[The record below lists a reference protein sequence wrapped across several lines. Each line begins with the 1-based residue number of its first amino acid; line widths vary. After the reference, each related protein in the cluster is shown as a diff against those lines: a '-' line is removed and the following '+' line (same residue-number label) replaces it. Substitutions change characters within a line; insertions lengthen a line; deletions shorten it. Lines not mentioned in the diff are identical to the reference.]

1 MTEEIGADFLK
12 LVEKDEALKN
22 APSYKMY
29 KDIEKEDEI
38 MKKSYTEAIDKSKSE
53 GTQQRP
59 KGYPCH
65 EFLSF
70 EDSYKEKAY
79 MFCKKI
85 ETILNKKIYNM
96 EKGDERKKH
105 CLHYKYWVYGTIMNT
120 HNSETES
127 KHVSTLVKKLMAL
140 RTLIADGYIDYSCQY
155 HFNDDYLNDLKEKI
169 EKKYLHD
176 YFNNYD
182 IIKSTIS
189 SCKKEKI
196 EAYQEYLNSI
206 IKLYDFYK
214 EDLCSDYY
222 FFLVN
227 SCDDYFKYDEIYNP
241 KFLLTI
247 LQRCKDKNL
256 GTDVEVIASNEIE
269 VSLGTKDFRTENQI
283 SDVKLDCVKGYYWH
297 GKQNYYSLICYNEKE
312 GDIENPARRISSFS
326 LYQSIFNGFLA
337 ILGIFFILFLLYKFT
352 TFGSL
357 LHKKK
362 KKKIINDYS
371 FQEEFTEHVSNYAS
385 SSSNIN
391 NRKLRINYQPK

>member
-1 MTEEIGADFLK
+1 MFNFQDDT
-12 LVEKDEALKN
+12 LKN
-22 APSYKMY
+22 APSYKAY
-29 KDIEKEDEI
+29 NDFEKEDDV
-38 MKKSYTEAIDKSKSE
+38 MKKSYTDAIGNAQSDGNPQKN
-53 GTQQRP
+53 

-105 CLHYKYWVYGTIMNT
+105 CLHYKYWVYGTIMNM
-120 HNSETES
+120 HNSQTES
-127 KHVSTLVKKLMAL
+127 KYVSTLVKKLMAL

-155 HFNDDYLNDLKEKI
+155 HFNDNYLNDLKGKI

-189 SCKKEKI
+189 SCKEEKI
-196 EAYQEYLNSI
+196 EVYQEYLNSI
-206 IKLYDFYK
+206 IKLYDIYK

-241 KFLLTI
+241 KFLLNI

-256 GTDVEVIASNEIE
+256 GTGVEVIPSNEIGE
-269 VSLGTKDFRTENQI
+269 VSLGTKDFRTGNQI
-283 SDVKLDCVKGYYWH
+283 SNVKLDCVKGYYWH

-326 LYQSIFNGFLA
+326 LYQSIFNGFFA
-337 ILGIFFILFLLYKFT
+337 SVGIFLIFFLLYKFT
-352 TFGSL
+352 PFGSRIQ
-357 LHKKK
+357 HKIWDKGNNYNLEHQNDE
-362 KKKIINDYS
+362 IILDTSTNEDIYS
-371 FQEEFTEHVSNYAS
+371 YKNKY
-385 SSSNIN
+385 NIQ
-391 NRKLRINYQPK
+391 YHSA